1 MPKLKPRGI
10 GPARFTARSRGVHL
24 DRGDCVRVTQ
34 RPDADPGEL
43 ARHLQDRSIAVT
55 VLSIDRPPHTGM
67 RMQYS
72 APSGTQVQILRAS
85 NPLAQ
90 PLDDPRPVRGIH
102 RSLVLTRYPMETVRW
117 FPAPGDPQ
125 EAADDLA
132 RHAIFIHVA
141 KIIDDRVTLRISASD
156 KWTVLRAELERRP
169 VRHPAE
175 GEPDAHFA
183 EHGDTAA
190 GASALGERSYKAIKF
205 EQLTQLAE
213 HYERA
218 LSEFNAERF
227 DADELR
233 TECQEF
239 LSRFLTTEQQISA
252 QHEQFIHTL
261 QNLKRRLS

>member
-24 DRGDCVRVTQ
+24 DKGDCVRVTQ
-34 RPDADPGEL
+34 RPDADPAEL

-72 APSGTQVQILRAS
+72 APSGTQVQILRAN

-102 RSLVLTRYPMETVRW
+102 RSLVLTRYPTETVRW

-132 RHAIFIHVA
+132 QHAIFIHIA

-169 VRHPAE
+169 MRAAPA
-175 GEPDAHFA
+175 GEAAINAEQHDPAAAH
-183 EHGDTAA
+183 
-190 GASALGERSYKAIKF
+190 ALGARSYKALKF

-218 LSEFNAERF
+218 LTEFSAERF
-227 DADELR
+227 DAHELR
-233 TECQEF
+233 TECQEY
-239 LSRFLTTEQQISA
+239 LSRFLAAEQHISA
-252 QHEQFIHTL
+252 QHAQFIQSL
-261 QNLKRRLS
+261 QTLKRRLS